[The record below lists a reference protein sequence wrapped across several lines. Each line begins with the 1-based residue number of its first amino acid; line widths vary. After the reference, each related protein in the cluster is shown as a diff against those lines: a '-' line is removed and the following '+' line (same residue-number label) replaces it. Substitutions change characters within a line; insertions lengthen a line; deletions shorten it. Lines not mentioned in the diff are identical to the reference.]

1 MSKFIK
7 GLCLPL
13 LVAAYPILFLYGH
26 NAANLEPSSLVM
38 PLGLSILAAAGAY
51 GLFYLFQR
59 KAVAAS
65 VSASLSAVVFLIFY
79 YFYGTIYNLLVSP
92 DKLPVYHFVL
102 LPVVIFV
109 VFYAGFF
116 ISKIK
121 AAPAAGVQNILLLFA
136 LVLVAYN
143 VVFIIAPVELQR
155 AHVKQDPSPVLSAA
169 KPPTAIPAKTAAKQS
184 DVNQKYPDIY
194 FFIFDEYERLDV
206 MQSYFHDPDVDQ
218 YEAFLK
224 QNHFYLFTGSQVPT
238 INTQTEMSSRL
249 NLQQYNM
256 NSDVKVT
263 LAAINN
269 NKVMQV
275 VKSYG
280 YTTAALDMAFPHI
293 VADYMVN
300 YDPSQV
306 AGMAVDEFRQTFLGD
321 TMFNAFL
328 GYFQDTAMSEAKQ
341 RDLIF
346 YTLNQATNLSSLKSP
361 KFVYAHV
368 LLPHMP
374 FIFDKDGN
382 LLPPQDNY
390 DWHYY
395 MGQHQYTTKVMEN
408 LITKLLAN
416 ADPSNPPVIIVQS
429 DHGARN
435 MIRRTKDNILMDGYL
450 ENYSIDNA
458 YKNFDAMYLPGMDQS
473 TLNPAMPP
481 IDTMILVLNHYLNAG
496 LTLGP
501 AAK

>member
-1 MSKFIK
+1 MKQHLK

-13 LVAAYPILFLYGH
+13 FVAAYPIIFLYGH
-26 NAANLEPSSLVM
+26 NVANLQLSSLVM
-38 PLGLSILAAAGAY
+38 PLGLSLLAAAVAY

-59 KAVAAS
+59 KTI
-65 VSASLSAVVFLIFY
+65 SASLSAVVFLVFY
-79 YFYGTIYNLLVSP
+79 YLYGTIYNLLVSP
-92 DKLPVYHFVL
+92 DKFPIYHFVL

-109 VFYAGFF
+109 AFYAGFF

-121 AAPAAGVQNILLLFA
+121 PPALAVVQKILLFFS

-143 VVFIIAPVELQR
+143 VVVIILPVELQR
-155 AHVKQDPSPVLSAA
+155 ARLKQDPSPVLSAGKA
-169 KPPTAIPAKTAAKQS
+169 AAKNN
-184 DVNQKYPDIY
+184 DVNKKYPDIY

-218 YEAFLK
+218 FEAFLK
-224 QNHFYLFTGSQVPT
+224 QNHFFLVTNSRVPT

-249 NLQQYNM
+249 NLQQYNEK
-256 NSDVKVT
+256 SDVKVT

-275 VKSYG
+275 AKSYG
-280 YTTAALDMAFPHI
+280 YTTAALDMAFPNI
-293 VADYMVN
+293 VADYRIN

-328 GYFQDTAMSEAKQ
+328 GYFQDTDISEAKQ

-346 YTLNQATNLSSLKSP
+346 YTLNQATSLSSLQSP

-395 MGQHQYTTKVMEN
+395 MGQHQYATKVMEDT
-408 LITKLLAN
+408 IMKLLAS
-416 ADPSNPPVIIVQS
+416 ADPSNPPVILIQS

-458 YKNFDAMYLPGMDQS
+458 YKNFNAMYLPGIDQS
-473 TLNPAMPP
+473 TLSTSMPP
-481 IDTMILVLNHYLNAG
+481 INTMILVLNHYLNAG

>member
-1 MSKFIK
+1 MKQHFK

-26 NAANLEPSSLVM
+26 NVADLELNSLVM
-38 PLGLSILAAAGAY
+38 PLGLSLLVAAAAY

-59 KAVAAS
+59 KT
-65 VSASLSAVVFLIFY
+65 VSASLSAVAFLLFY
-79 YFYGTIYNLLVSP
+79 YLYGTIYQVLVTP
-92 DKLPVYHFVL
+92 DRIPVYHFVL

-109 VFYAGFF
+109 AFYVGYF

-121 AAPAAGVQNILLLFA
+121 ASPAAVVQKILLVFA
-136 LVLVAYN
+136 LVLVTYN
-143 VVFIIAPVELQR
+143 VVVIILPVELQR
-155 AHVKQDPSPVLSAA
+155 ARVKPIPSPVSSASA
-169 KPPTAIPAKTAAKQS
+169 KES

-194 FFIFDEYERLDV
+194 YFIFDEYERLDV
-206 MQSYFHDPDVDQ
+206 MTSYFHDPDVDQ
-218 YEAFLK
+218 FNAFLK
-224 QNHFYLFTGSQVPT
+224 QNNFFVVTNSRVPT

-275 VKSYG
+275 LKSYG
-280 YTTAALDMAFPHI
+280 YSTAALDMAFPNI
-293 VADYMVN
+293 VADYQID
-300 YDPSQV
+300 YDPQQV
-306 AGMAVDEFRQTFLGD
+306 AGMAVDEFRQTFLGE

-328 GYFQDTAMSEAKQ
+328 GYFQDTDMSEVKQ
-341 RDLIF
+341 RELIF
-346 YTLNQATNLSSLKSP
+346 YTLNQATSLSTLQSP

-382 LLPPQDNY
+382 MLPPQDNY

-395 MGQHQYTTKVMEN
+395 LGQHQYATKLIEE

-416 ADPSNPPVIIVQS
+416 ANPRNPPVIIIQS

-435 MIRRTKDNILMDGYL
+435 MIRKAKDNILMDGYL
-450 ENYSIDNA
+450 ENYPIDNA
-458 YKNFDAMYLPGMDQS
+458 YKNFNAMYLPGIDPS
-473 TLNPAMPP
+473 TLSTSMPP

-496 LTLGP
+496 VKLGP

>member
-1 MSKFIK
+1 MKQNFK

-13 LVAAYPILFLYGH
+13 LIAAYPILFLYGH
-26 NAANLEPSSLVM
+26 NAANLGLNSLVM
-38 PLGLSILAAAGAY
+38 PLGLSLLVAAVAY

-59 KAVAAS
+59 KANT
-65 VSASLSAVVFLIFY
+65 ASLSAGVFLVFY
-79 YFYGTIYNLLVSP
+79 YLYGTIYQQLISP
-92 DKLPVYHFVL
+92 DKFPVYHFVL
-102 LPVVIFV
+102 LPVVIAV
-109 VFYAGFF
+109 AFYAGYF

-121 AAPAAGVQNILLLFA
+121 PAPADVVQKILLFFA
-136 LVLVAYN
+136 LFLVAYN
-143 VVFIIAPVELQR
+143 VVIILPVELQR
-155 AHVKQDPSPVLSAA
+155 VSVKQDPSPVTGAS
-169 KPPTAIPAKTAAKQS
+169 KNYS

-194 FFIFDEYERLDV
+194 YFIFDEYERLDV
-206 MQSYFHDPDVDQ
+206 MESYFHDPDVEQ
-218 YEAFLK
+218 FAAFLK
-224 QNHFYLFTGSQVPT
+224 QNNFFVVTNSRVAT

-249 NLQQYNM
+249 NLQQYSM

-275 VKSYG
+275 AKSYG
-280 YTTAALDMAFPHI
+280 YSTAALDMAFPNI
-293 VADYMVN
+293 TADYRVN
-300 YDPSQV
+300 YNPQQV

-328 GYFQDTAMSEAKQ
+328 GYFQDTDMSETKQ

-346 YTLNQATNLSSLKSP
+346 YTLNQATSLSTLRSP

-395 MGQHQYTTKVMEN
+395 MGQHQYATKVMED
-408 LITKLLAN
+408 LITKLMAN
-416 ADPSNPPVIIVQS
+416 IDPRNPPVIIIQS

-435 MIRRTKDNILMDGYL
+435 MIRKSKDNILMDGYL
-450 ENYSIDNA
+450 ENYPIDYA
-458 YKNFDAMYLPGMDQS
+458 YDNFNAMYLPGIDPASLS
-473 TLNPAMPP
+473 TSMPP
-481 IDTMILVLNHYLNAG
+481 INTMVLVLNHYLNAG
-496 LTLGP
+496 VKLGP

>member
-1 MSKFIK
+1 MKENLK

-26 NAANLEPSSLVM
+26 NAANLELISLVM
-38 PLGLSILAAAGAY
+38 PLGLSLLVAAVAY
-51 GLFYLFQR
+51 GLFYLFQH
-59 KAVAAS
+59 KA
-65 VSASLSAVVFLIFY
+65 VSASLSAVVFLLFY
-79 YFYGTIYNLLVSP
+79 YLYGTIYQLLKSP
-92 DKLPVYHFVL
+92 DKFPVYHFVL
-102 LPVVIFV
+102 LPVLIFLA
-109 VFYAGFF
+109 FYAGYF

-121 AAPAAGVQNILLLFA
+121 VAPAAVVQKIFLVFS

-143 VVFIIAPVELQR
+143 VVIILPVELQR
-155 AHVKQDPSPVLSAA
+155 VQVKQDPSPVSSAA
-169 KPPTAIPAKTAAKQS
+169 KES

-194 FFIFDEYERLDV
+194 YIIFDEYERLDV

-218 YEAFLK
+218 FTEFLK
-224 QNHFYLFTGSQVPT
+224 QNNFFLVTNSRTPT

-249 NLQQYNM
+249 NLQQYNEK
-256 NSDVKVT
+256 SDVKVT
-263 LAAINN
+263 LAAIND

-275 VKSYG
+275 VKSFG
-280 YTTAALDMAFPHI
+280 YTTAALDMAFPNI
-293 VADYMVN
+293 TADYRIN

-306 AGMAVDEFRQTFLGD
+306 AGMAVDEFRQTFLAE

-328 GYFQDTAMSEAKQ
+328 GYFQDTDISEAKQ

-346 YTLNQATNLSSLKSP
+346 YTLDQATNLSTLRSP

-374 FIFDKDGN
+374 FIFDEDGN

-395 MGQHQYTTKVMEN
+395 MGQHQYATKVMED

-416 ADPSNPPVIIVQS
+416 ANPSNPPVIIIQS

-435 MIRRTKDNILMDGYL
+435 MIRKAKDNILMDGYL
-450 ENYSIDNA
+450 ENYPIDNA
-458 YKNFDAMYLPGMDQS
+458 YKNFNAMYLPGIDPSSLS
-473 TLNPAMPP
+473 TSMPP
-481 IDTMILVLNHYLNAG
+481 INTMILVLNHYLNAG
-496 LTLGP
+496 VKLGP